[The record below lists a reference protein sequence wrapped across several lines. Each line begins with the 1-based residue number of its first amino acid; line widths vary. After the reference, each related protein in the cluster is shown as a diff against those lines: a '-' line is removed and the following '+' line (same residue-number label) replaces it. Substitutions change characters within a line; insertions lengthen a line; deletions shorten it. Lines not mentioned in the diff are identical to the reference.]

1 MVDPGQI
8 VVTGEGLTRGLRGK
22 ECTFQVN
29 IGDLGGNISVTVESK
44 QHIYTDQFTLNSC
57 RYKLIAV
64 LYMRYVYGNVCLA
77 CKMKVKKWT
86 PRGVRQGP
94 LHTFSRMYLAMQG
107 PSR

>member
-44 QHIYTDQFTLNSC
+44 QHIYTDQFTP
-57 RYKLIAV
+57 I
-64 LYMRYVYGNVCLA
+64 
-77 CKMKVKKWT
+77 
-86 PRGVRQGP
+86 
-94 LHTFSRMYLAMQG
+94 
-107 PSR
+107 

>member
-44 QHIYTDQFTLNSC
+44 
-57 RYKLIAV
+57 
-64 LYMRYVYGNVCLA
+64 YM
-77 CKMKVKKWT
+77 
-86 PRGVRQGP
+86 
-94 LHTFSRMYLAMQG
+94 
-107 PSR
+107 